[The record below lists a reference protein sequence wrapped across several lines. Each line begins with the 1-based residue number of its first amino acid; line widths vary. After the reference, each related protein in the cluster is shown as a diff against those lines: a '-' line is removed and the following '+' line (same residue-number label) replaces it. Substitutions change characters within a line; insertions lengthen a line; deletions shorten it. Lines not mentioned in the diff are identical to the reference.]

1 MTVLHAGALAFNV
14 YCLFKSKRSGCI
26 SSAESALMTPQSHT
40 EVLTALAADAVL
52 PDASARRVPMLSI
65 APQSLALLA
74 AALNSGGS
82 SVEVAPRYVLRRVEA
97 SRMSL
102 TRCSRRSLR
111 YASTSQ
117 NAMSGAQPRRSRA
130 RRARCRYLQ
139 VRAVAL
145 CRKGTCED
153 TPFDRA
159 DEELATST

>member
-74 AALNSGGS
+74 AALNSGGQQ
-82 SVEVAPRYVLRRVEA
+82 RRGSPALCAA
-97 SRMSL
+97 SRGGLAHVFDTMFAPEL
-102 TRCSRRSLR
+102 ALR
-111 YASTSQ
+111 EHFAECDE
-117 NAMSGAQPRRSRA
+117 
-130 RRARCRYLQ
+130 RRAAAKEPGAEGTLPILASACRGFMQKRHMRRYSL
-139 VRAVAL
+139 
-145 CRKGTCED
+145 
-153 TPFDRA
+153 
-159 DEELATST
+159 